1 MTPRL
6 LVIAI
11 LIAALAALAYVGREV
26 FHRDRDALFARFGQ
40 ERTHGIENAARALSQ
55 DIADIGENLELVG
68 TLLETTETPKQVER
82 TLRAVAT
89 VKREYLAL
97 HARVGD
103 ESIRVTAIDAPAEVR
118 ALAAATFEELLAAA
132 HREPGRLFIS
142 GAFSPTGP
150 MAWYRVF
157 ARQATP
163 DGPAIAVAVDVSVLL
178 PRLKLAR
185 NPWTARAIVDA
196 EGRAAPV
203 SDPALATMLAAD
215 PGLFA
220 KALAR
225 VRTGESSM
233 LVLDAAAASRLKLP
247 DTPAVVVGAPLI
259 VDRGAPW
266 TLLVVNSTVT
276 LDRQERTIIQRVL
289 AGSALVLA
297 LLIGGAAYVMHNT
310 YRARALR
317 DRVRDADRLA
327 HTGKL
332 VTAGQLAAGIAHEIG
347 TPLNVARGRV
357 ELSLSH
363 LGEAHPEA
371 DNHRIVI
378 DQIDRVT
385 RLLQQ
390 LLDYV
395 RPAPALVEQIDLA
408 DVLGTIHQLLSPQ
421 ASKRGVALEVSAQQA
436 RIRANPDQIQ
446 QIIVNLTVNAIDA
459 CSSGGTVTLSSRVHH
474 DRAVLEVSDDGHGI
488 SRDNQKQVFDPFFT
502 TKKRGQGTGLGLWV
516 VAQLV
521 RQQAA
526 EIELESAPERGT
538 TVRVTWAE
546 VS

>member
-11 LIAALAALAYVGREV
+11 LIAALSALVYVGQQV
-26 FHRDRDALFARFGQ
+26 FHRDRDALFAKFGQ
-40 ERTHGIENAARALSQ
+40 ERAQGVENAARALAA
-55 DIADIGENLELVG
+55 DVADIGEDLELVS
-68 TLLETTETPKQVER
+68 TLLETSDSPQQAQR
-82 TLRAVAT
+82 TLHAIAT

-97 HARVGD
+97 HGRTGD
-103 ESIRVTAIDAPAEVR
+103 ETTRVVAIDAPPETA
-118 ALAAATFEELLAAA
+118 ALSAATIDDMLDKA
-132 HREPGRLFIS
+132 HAQPGPLFIS
-142 GAFSPTGP
+142 GPYAATEEA
-150 MAWYRVF
+150 MWYRVF
-157 ARQATP
+157 ARRAKP
-163 DGPAIAVAVDVSVLL
+163 DGPSVAVAVDTTVLL
-178 PRLKLAR
+178 PRLKLQ
-185 NPWTARAIVDA
+185 RAPSSRRVILD
-196 EGRAAPV
+196 GDGHAAPG
-203 SDPALATMLAAD
+203 SDPELVSVLEVDRAPFAPALEAVRGGDTGSVLLSASVATRM
-215 PGLFA
+215 
-220 KALAR
+220 
-225 VRTGESSM
+225 
-233 LVLDAAAASRLKLP
+233 KLP
-247 DTPAVVVGAPLI
+247 DSAAVAIGVPLSI
-259 VDRGAPW
+259 DSGPPW
-266 TLLVVNSTVT
+266 TLLYVVSTAP

-289 AGSALVLA
+289 AGSALVLV
-297 LLIGGAAYVMHNT
+297 LLIAAAAYVIHNT

-363 LGEAHPEA
+363 LGTTHPEA
-371 DNHRIVI
+371 ENHRIVI

-395 RPAPALVEQIDLA
+395 RPAAAVMEQVDLA
-408 DVLGTIHQLLSPQ
+408 SVLPTIQQLLLPQ
-421 ASKRGVALEVSAQQA
+421 ATKRGVTLDVEAQPA
-436 RIRANPDQIQ
+436 MMRANPDQVQ
-446 QIIVNLTVNAIDA
+446 QIIVNLVVNAIDA
-459 CSSGGTVTLSSRVHH
+459 CSSGGKVSLACRTSQDRVI
-474 DRAVLEVSDDGHGI
+474 LEVTDDGHGI
-488 SRDNQKQVFDPFFT
+488 SRELQKQVFDPFFT

-521 RQQAA
+521 RQQSA

-538 TVRVTWAE
+538 TVRVTWPV

>member
-11 LIAALAALAYVGREV
+11 LIAALTALAYVGQQV

-40 ERTHGIENAARALSQ
+40 ERTHGIENAARSLSQ
-55 DIADIGENLELVG
+55 DIADIGENLELVA

-97 HARVGD
+97 HARIGS
-103 ESIRVTAIDAPAEVR
+103 ETIRVTSIDAPAEVN
-118 ALAAATFEELLAAA
+118 ALAAETFEELLAAA
-132 HREPGRLFIS
+132 HRQPGQLFIS
-142 GAFSPTGP
+142 QAFATSGP
-150 MAWYRVF
+150 ATWYRVF
-157 ARQATP
+157 ARQATS
-163 DGPAIAVAVDVSVLL
+163 DGPAIAVAVDVSVML

-185 NPWTARAIVDA
+185 NPWTARVILDG
-196 EGRAAPV
+196 EGRPAPG
-203 SDPALATMLAAD
+203 SDPAFTALLATD
-215 PGLFA
+215 RSRFA
-220 KALAR
+220 KLLER
-225 VRTGESSM
+225 IRGGETSM
-233 LVLDAAAASRLKLP
+233 AVLDAGTALRMKLP
-247 DTPAVVVGAPLI
+247 ESPAVAVGTPI
-259 VDRGAPW
+259 VVDRGPPW
-266 TLLVVNSTVT
+266 TLLVGNSTVS
-276 LDRQERTIIQRVL
+276 LDRQEHTIIQRVL

-317 DRVRDADRLA
+317 DRVRNADRIA

-357 ELSLSH
+357 ELTLSH
-363 LGEAHPEA
+363 LGPTHPEA
-371 DNHRIVI
+371 ENHRIVI
-378 DQIDRVT
+378 GEIDRVT

-395 RPAPALVEQIDLA
+395 RPAPALVEQVDLGA
-408 DVLGTIHQLLSPQ
+408 LLPTIHHLLSPQ
-421 ASKRGVALEVSAQQA
+421 ASKRGVALEIAPQPGRV
-436 RIRANPDQIQ
+436 RANPDQIQ
-446 QIIVNLTVNAIDA
+446 QIMVNLTVNAIDA
-459 CSSGGTVTLSSRVHH
+459 CSSGGTVRLSSRVHE
-474 DRAVLEVSDDGHGI
+474 DRVVLEVTDDGHGI
-488 SRDNQKQVFDPFFT
+488 SREHQKQVFDPFFT

-516 VAQLV
+516 VAQLA

-538 TVRVTWAE
+538 TVRVTWPE